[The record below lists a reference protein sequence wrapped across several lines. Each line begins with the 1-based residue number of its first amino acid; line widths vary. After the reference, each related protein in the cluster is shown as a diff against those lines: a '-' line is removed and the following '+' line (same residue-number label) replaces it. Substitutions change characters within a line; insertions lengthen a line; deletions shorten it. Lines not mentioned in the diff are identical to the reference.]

1 MGSLRSRADTRNHKL
16 RLFYLSALIVFNTA
30 LAMPQ
35 QPIPA
40 EEASP
45 TLINLSRT
53 DSSVNLLVQGSW
65 ESGLS
70 AQGGIALT
78 EFGLQAAATNNPLL
92 LTQRADLTLS
102 LWIRDHWFVEASF
115 LDNYDINTYRAGY
128 QGGEDDPLQYVGIGN
143 TGLDFPTFPYLDLGG
158 SSPSSFGVYN
168 KWQFTDRGT
177 QKNPSRLL
185 LHGILRYD
193 GAKLEEKT
201 FIGTRAVSESRLE
214 LSDMLRGYAFILP
227 DDNLDTVP
235 VLYIE
240 DPSGDQVDELNGRWR
255 LVKTSEYAASA
266 RYGLLEITSAA
277 VLSTGKRLAVAYKK
291 NGDNAPWLI
300 SLGAYGDTSGNNGS
314 GFLGSVQALFNASRG
329 VKISLR
335 NYPQP
340 GQKDSATI
348 GSDLNKPGSVKIAGT
363 ECLVIWEKGAFSPFE
378 RLSRYRLQSG
388 TNSTVKLVK
397 TSDGTES
404 PDFALEP
411 LSYVITFNNTVQS
424 NTSSD
429 TVQTSAS
436 SDTYELL
443 QTNRSYNPRD
453 PETCWPLVNKYP
465 ELYLPGS
472 SSVSL
477 DLQIVATSY
486 GSPGAISIGTDV
498 LPGSVQVYRNGLPDP
513 LATFNPETGEVILG
527 SPPSDNEQIRLVYLK
542 RSEERRFGSLVAG
555 IGANYSSGG
564 PLTGALALALRWNVS
579 PDAFSEGTATSP
591 GTVGLSGK
599 LGWDWED
606 LKLQSTLGFLY
617 RQEDTTGTYRALGME
632 GSQYTEPF
640 PGSGFYQSPEPISLN
655 DFLSLSTPLTL
666 DNQAQLVYRSYTS
679 TDLLGISTL
688 HEIDWEGAPPVS
700 SKTGPYLVHDSTLET
715 QVLVGEATYTASKNW
730 AGFQVPMD
738 QAASALAGAR
748 QIRIPFRFYET
759 PGPLG
764 STSVQV
770 YLQIGALD
778 GGTEHDQTGWEN
790 STLVLTKKLFDS
802 STADPVGILP
812 TQWQSVTLTLNDADR
827 RALAEARAMRLVV
840 VTSGVI
846 GNLRTRLLV
855 GPPVVSGTSMRPIIV
870 SGGLPQGADTGTTS
884 QVQAVETIDP
894 GLRDQFPDTINMLH
908 PSGSPQRVLVVSS
921 TSLPSGTGTGVD
933 ARIALPPLSNY
944 QNITLFIRGPKAKN
958 DSDQTT
964 LQNGSL
970 TLLIAGGLE
979 KAAQPILRAVI
990 PLAALAADQ
999 WSRVD
1004 IKYNSGTPLV
1014 LVDGNTV
1021 TNAVLSFDPL
1031 QGLSYGETGA
1041 HQPYQYVA
1049 VFISPAEG
1057 DTLPDNSFAI
1067 DELLFTEP
1075 TASLQSRAGL
1085 FIQWEQKGPLVSV
1098 YKVPVFSDLRL
1109 TSSAEG
1115 LYQVPVGAPYPASFG
1130 NLQNQSLAAFKVLG
1144 VDTELRGGFSLF
1156 ANSLIWNGGHRLT
1169 IPLGPVE
1176 LGDSFFINDSSY
1188 THQSS
1193 AKIKNT
1199 KLSSQL
1205 SAQVS
1210 QESFDIQRT
1219 WKYALEGRQNRFFI
1233 ASSGELTYASS
1244 AGALFSNW
1252 ASGYSQTWMNSW
1264 ESILPDLGP
1273 GVTNRNW
1280 NLQAK
1285 TGIEPKILGLLAE
1298 TALTSRGIKNL
1309 NATEQGLRYSLSFPF
1324 SAGGVQGSIK
1334 NERETR
1340 QNSTSYGQD
1349 LEKDVQGYGT
1359 FININRDILLL
1370 APGYSLFTPAIKD
1383 MMLKSATQQD
1393 ILSKLSFS
1401 DGYSLSLE
1409 APPPAGPWALIFPAQ
1424 LQTKVTRTAEQ
1435 NLSSYLDKHTWDIGL
1450 TSSAV
1455 NVFGTFGQS
1464 PLFMFYRD
1472 DEFSQELN
1480 VNLVWV
1486 DESLTEWKAGLKQRS
1501 AFYGFTGAKLEANN
1515 ALTMTQAGWSDAIG
1529 VSWTHP
1535 NPNSLLGTL
1544 FTMVAASKTMQKTIP
1559 SLTEL
1564 AETSAELLQKE
1575 SLEAKLDMN
1584 TAHTI
1589 TIDASH
1595 ESMLKIKNRLT
1606 ITAFGKLGY
1615 NQTLQQN
1622 SFTLIGSTGIIIKIQ
1637 F

>member
-16 RLFYLSALIVFNTA
+16 RLFCLSALLVFNTA
-30 LAMPQ
+30 LAMTQ

-53 DSSVNLLVQGSW
+53 DSAVTLLLQGSW
-65 ESGLS
+65 EAGLS
-70 AQGGIALT
+70 AQGGLSLT

-92 LTQRADLTLS
+92 LTQKADLTLN

-128 QGGEDDPLQYVGIGN
+128 QGGEADPLQYVGIGN
-143 TGLDFPTFPYLDLGG
+143 TGLDFPAFPYVDLGG

-168 KWQFTDRGT
+168 RWQFTDRGT
-177 QKNPSRLL
+177 QKNPSGLL

-201 FIGTRAVSESRLE
+201 FIGTRAVTESRLE

-235 VLYIE
+235 VLYVE

-255 LVKTSEYAASA
+255 LAKTSEYAASA
-266 RYGLLEITSAA
+266 RYGLLELTSAA
-277 VLSTGKRLAVAYKK
+277 ALSAGKRLAVAYKK
-291 NGDNAPWLI
+291 NGDNAPWLN
-300 SLGAYGDTSGNNGS
+300 SLGEYGDTSGNNGS
-314 GFLGSVQALFNASRG
+314 GFLGAVQAVFNTSTA
-329 VKISLR
+329 VKIGLK

-340 GQKDSATI
+340 GQKVSNTI
-348 GSDLNKPGSVKIAGT
+348 GRDLNKPGSVKIAGID
-363 ECLVIWEKGAFSPFE
+363 CLVIWEKGTFSPFE

-397 TSDGTES
+397 TSYGTES

-411 LSYVITFNNTVQS
+411 LSYVSTFNNTEQS
-424 NTSSD
+424 GISSD

-443 QTNRSYNPRD
+443 HTNRSYDPRD
-453 PETCWPLVNKYP
+453 LETCWPLVNKYP

-472 SSVSL
+472 SSASL

-486 GSPGAISIGTDV
+486 GSPGALSIGTDV

-513 LATFNPETGEVILG
+513 LAAFNPETGEVSLG
-527 SPPSDNEQIRLVYLK
+527 SPPSDNEQIRIVYLK
-542 RSEERRFGSLVAG
+542 RSEERRFGSLAAG

-564 PLTGALALALRWNVS
+564 PFAADLALALRWNVS

-599 LGWDWED
+599 LAWNWED

-632 GSQYTEPF
+632 GTQYAEPF
-640 PGSGFYQSPEPISLN
+640 PGSGFYQSPEPKSLN

-666 DNQAQLVYRSYTS
+666 DNQAQLIYRYYTS
-679 TDLLGISTL
+679 TDFLGISTL
-688 HEIDWEGAPPVS
+688 HEIDWEGAQPVS
-700 SKTGPYLVHDSTLET
+700 SKTGPYLVHDSTLDT

-738 QAASALAGAR
+738 QAASALSGAR
-748 QIRIPFRFYET
+748 QIRIPFRFYDT
-759 PGPLG
+759 PVTLGPA
-764 STSVQV
+764 SVQV

-790 STLVLTKKLFDS
+790 STLVLTAPLFDS
-802 STADPVGILP
+802 SSANPAGILP
-812 TQWQSVTLTLNDADR
+812 TQWQSVTLTLNDTDR
-827 RALAEARAMRLVV
+827 RALAGALAMRLVV
-840 VTSGVI
+840 VTSGVTDQ
-846 GNLRTRLLV
+846 LRTRLLV

-870 SGGLPQGADTGTTS
+870 SGGLPQGADTTS

-894 GLRDQFPDTINMLH
+894 GLRDRFPDTINMLH
-908 PSGSPQRVLVVSS
+908 PSGSPQRVLVVRSAG
-921 TSLPSGTGTGVD
+921 LPTGTGAGVD

-944 QNITLFIRGPKAKN
+944 QNISIFIRGPKA
-958 DSDQTT
+958 SDGLNQST

-990 PLAALAADQ
+990 PLSVFTADQ

-1004 IKYNSGTPLV
+1004 IMYNSGTPLV
-1014 LVDGNTV
+1014 RVNGNTV
-1021 TNAVLSFDPL
+1021 TNAVLSFDAL
-1031 QGLSYGETGA
+1031 QSLSYSEMGT

-1057 DTLPDNSFAI
+1057 HTLPDNSFAI

-1085 FIQWEQKGPLVSV
+1085 FIQWEQKGPLVSI
-1098 YKVPVFSDLRL
+1098 YKIPVFSDLRL

-1130 NLQNQSLAAFKVLG
+1130 NIQNQSFAAFKVLG
-1144 VDTELRGGFSLF
+1144 LDTELRGGFSLF
-1156 ANSLIWNGGHRLT
+1156 ANSLIWNGGHRLSL
-1169 IPLGPVE
+1169 PLGPAE

-1188 THQSS
+1188 THESS
-1193 AKIKNT
+1193 AKIKST

-1210 QESFDIQRT
+1210 QESWEIQRT

-1233 ASSGELTYASS
+1233 TSSGGLTYASS
-1244 AGALFSNW
+1244 AGEYFSNW
-1252 ASGYSQTWMNSW
+1252 ASGYSQTWMDSW

-1273 GVTNRNW
+1273 GVTNRTW

-1285 TGIEPKILGLLAE
+1285 TGIEPKMLGLLAE
-1298 TALTSRGIKNL
+1298 TALTSRSIKNL
-1309 NATEQGLRYSLSFPF
+1309 NVTEQGIRYSVSLPF
-1324 SAGGVQGSIK
+1324 SAGGVKGSIK

-1340 QNSTSYGQD
+1340 QNTTIYGQD
-1349 LEKDVQGYGT
+1349 LEKDVLGFGT
-1359 FININRDILLL
+1359 FINTNRDILLL
-1370 APGYSLFTPAIKD
+1370 APGYSLFTPTIKD

-1401 DGYSLSLE
+1401 DGYSLSLQ
-1409 APPPAGPWALIFPAQ
+1409 APPPAGPWALFFPAQ
-1424 LQTKVTRTAEQ
+1424 FQTKVSRTVNQ
-1435 NLSSYLDKHTWDIGL
+1435 NLSSYTDSHTWDISL

-1480 VNLVWV
+1480 VNLIWV

-1501 AFYGFTGAKLEANN
+1501 AFYGFTGAKLELNN
-1515 ALTMTQAGWSDAIG
+1515 TLNITQAGWSDAMG
-1529 VSWTHP
+1529 LSWTHP

-1559 SLTEL
+1559 GLTEL
-1564 AETSAELLQKE
+1564 AETSAELLQRE
-1575 SLEAKLDMN
+1575 SFGTKLDMN
-1584 TAHTI
+1584 TNQTI
-1589 TIDASH
+1589 TIEVSH
-1595 ESMLKIKNRLT
+1595 ESMLRMKNRLAVT
-1606 ITAFGKLGY
+1606 GFGKLLY
-1615 NQTLQQN
+1615 SQSLQQN
-1622 SFTLIGSTGIIIKIQ
+1622 SVTLIGSTGIAIKIQ

>member
-16 RLFYLSALIVFNTA
+16 RLFYLSALMVFHTA
-30 LAMPQ
+30 LAMTQ

-45 TLINLSRT
+45 TLIHLSRT
-53 DSSVNLLVQGSW
+53 DSSVNVLLQGSW

-92 LTQRADLTLS
+92 LTQKADLTLS

-177 QKNPSRLL
+177 PKKTSRLL

-255 LVKTSEYAASA
+255 LAKASEYAASA

-277 VLSTGKRLAVAYKK
+277 ALSAGKRLAVAYKK
-291 NGDNAPWLI
+291 NGDNAPWLN

-314 GFLGSVQALFNASRG
+314 GFLGEVQAVFNASTG
-329 VKISLR
+329 VKIGLI

-340 GQKDSATI
+340 GQKDSTKL
-348 GSDLNKPGSVKIAGT
+348 GTDSNKPGSVKIAGT
-363 ECLVIWEKGAFSPFE
+363 ECLVIWEKGTFSPFE

-388 TNSTVKLVK
+388 TSSTVKLVK

-404 PDFALEP
+404 SDFALEP
-411 LSYVITFNNTVQS
+411 LSYVNTFNDTVQS
-424 NTSSD
+424 GTSSD

-443 QTNRSYNPRD
+443 QTNRSYDPRD
-453 PETCWPLVNKYP
+453 LETSWPLVNKYP

-472 SSVSL
+472 SSTSL

-486 GSPGAISIGTDV
+486 GSPGTLSIGTDV

-527 SPPSDNEQIRLVYLK
+527 SPPSDNEQIKIVYLK
-542 RSEERRFGSLVAG
+542 RSEERRFGSLAAG

-564 PLTGALALALRWNVS
+564 PFTGDLALALRWNVS
-579 PDAFSEGTATSP
+579 PDAFSEGTAVSP

-599 LGWDWED
+599 LAWNWED

-617 RQEDTTGTYRALGME
+617 RQEDTTGIYRALGME
-632 GSQYTEPF
+632 GSQYAEAF
-640 PGSGFYQSPEPISLN
+640 PGSGFYQSPEPVSLN
-655 DFLSLSTPLTL
+655 ESLSLSPKLTAE
-666 DNQAQLVYRSYTS
+666 NQAQLVYRSYTS

-700 SKTGPYLVHDSTLET
+700 SKTGPYLVHDSTLDT
-715 QVLVGEATYTASKNW
+715 QVLVGEATYTASKDW

-748 QIRIPFRFYET
+748 QIRIPFRFYDT

-790 STLVLTKKLFDS
+790 STLVLTAKLFS
-802 STADPVGILP
+802 STANPAGILP

-827 RALAEARAMRLVV
+827 RALAGARAMRLVV
-840 VTSGVI
+840 VTSGVS
-846 GNLRTRLLV
+846 GQLRTRLLV

-870 SGGLPQGADTGTTS
+870 SGGLPQGADTDTTS

-894 GLRDQFPDTINMLH
+894 DLRDRFPDTINMLH

-921 TSLPSGTGTGVD
+921 TNFTTAGTGAGVD
-933 ARIALPPLSNY
+933 TRIALPPLSNY
-944 QNITLFIRGPKAKN
+944 QNISLFIRGPKAADILK
-958 DSDQTT
+958 QTT

-979 KAAQPILRAVI
+979 KAAHPILRAVI

-1021 TNAVLSFDPL
+1021 TNAVLSFDAL
-1031 QGLSYGETGA
+1031 QGLSYSETGT

-1057 DTLPDNSFAI
+1057 YTLPDNSFAI

-1085 FIQWEQKGPLVSV
+1085 FVQWEQKGPLVSV
-1098 YKVPVFSDLRL
+1098 FKVPVFSDLRI

-1115 LYQVPVGAPYPASFG
+1115 LYQVPVGSPYPASFG

-1144 VDTELRGGFSLF
+1144 LDTELRGGFSLI

-1193 AKIKNT
+1193 AKIKST

-1219 WKYALEGRQNRFFI
+1219 WKYALEGRQNRFFM
-1233 ASSGELTYASS
+1233 ASSGGLTYASS
-1244 AGALFSNW
+1244 AGDLFSNW
-1252 ASGYSQTWMNSW
+1252 ASGYSQAWMDSW

-1273 GVTNRNW
+1273 GVTSRTW
-1280 NLQAK
+1280 SLQAK
-1285 TGIEPKILGLLAE
+1285 TGIEPKTLGLLAE
-1298 TALTSRGIKNL
+1298 TGLTSRGIKNL

-1324 SAGGVQGSIK
+1324 SAGGVKGSIK

-1349 LEKDVQGYGT
+1349 LEKDVLGYGT

-1370 APGYSLFTPAIKD
+1370 APGYSLFTPTIKD

-1401 DGYSLSLE
+1401 DSYSLSLQ
-1409 APPPAGPWALIFPAQ
+1409 APPPAGPGALFFPAQ
-1424 LQTKVTRTAEQ
+1424 FQTKVSRTVNQ
-1435 NLSSYLDKHTWDIGL
+1435 NLSSYTDSHTWDIGL

-1480 VNLVWV
+1480 VNLIWV
-1486 DESLTEWKAGLKQRS
+1486 DESLMEWKAGLKQRF

-1529 VSWTHP
+1529 VSWTYP

-1559 SLTEL
+1559 GLTEL

-1584 TAHTI
+1584 NI
-1589 TIDASH
+1589 QTIDINLTH
-1595 ESMLKIKNRLT
+1595 ESILRMKNRLAVT
-1606 ITAFGKLGY
+1606 SFGKLIY
-1615 NQTLQQN
+1615 SQSLQQN